1 MNKPSATYRIQFHK
15 DFTFKHLDGIIPYL
29 KSLGVQTIYASPI
42 FEAIPGST
50 HGYDVINPLQINH
63 EIGTEV
69 ELIALT
75 SKLKANGI
83 TWLQDIVPNHMSFHP
98 LNQWLMDVLEKWDQS
113 AYFNFFDLNF
123 PTKLNDNR
131 LMVPFLGESL
141 AEAVDNKLLKLIFK
155 DGKLYLNYM
164 DSNWPVNLE
173 TYQIILPPLTF
184 KTLADFQL
192 LIEKKTE
199 LTKLNKRIEEINSND
214 GELIKIAYAQYYRLC
229 HWQETEIQINY
240 RRFFTVNSLICLN
253 IQHQDVFDTYHKYIF
268 SLVEKG
274 VFQGLRIDHVD
285 GLFDPKT
292 YLERLRNAVGEDVYI
307 VVEKILGQHEEMP
320 ADWPI
325 QGNTGYDFLA
335 IANNLFTNRD
345 AEKSFNKLYK
355 EVIHKPI
362 KVAEQILVKKGE
374 ILHQHMQGELDNLHQ
389 LFIDLALADKKELAE
404 LQEGALKKAIG
415 DFLIYCPIYRFYGNS
430 LPLSQEEHNALE
442 KVFLQ
447 MAKTTESLPAINL
460 LTAAF
465 LDHSKKSSSAY
476 QANASYFYQRCMQ
489 FSGPLMAKGVED
501 TLMYTYNRF
510 IGHTEVGDA
519 PDAFGLTAADFH
531 EKMQQRLQHLPFSMN
546 ATATHDTKRGE
557 DVRARLNVLTDLP
570 AAWKKLVL
578 KLQDVSPAHMDTD
591 LNLHQNDVYLIYQ
604 TLFGAIPLVWDDQD
618 DIENRL
624 QLYLEKALREAK
636 KRSDWANPNGDY
648 EDKAKEFTVK
658 LLDKSEVS
666 YKLLNEFL
674 HQMADFSIVNSLA
687 QVLLKFTCPGIPD
700 VYQGTELWDLSL
712 VDPDNRRPVDFK
724 TRSKW
729 LKSLGAKADL
739 TALWEDRHSGKIK
752 LWLTQLLLKTRKVH
766 QDIFDNGA
774 YIPLK
779 VKGTYKKQVLAFLR
793 KYEDKCL
800 LVAVPLGI
808 AAIAEKQ
815 RVEVEKV
822 NWEDTQLILP
832 DNLPIQWENLLNNS
846 PSQQEFFEKGLL
858 INQLFDTLPFALLK
872 FNLKENERGAGV
884 LLHIS
889 SLPTNFGIG
898 DLGPKAFE
906 FVDFLAETKQRY
918 WQLLPLNPTA
928 APQCY
933 SPYCAYAALAGNTML
948 ISPALLLEQQLLDP
962 KSLKKSQIP
971 FEGEVKYKKAEEVK
985 EDLLR
990 LAYKN
995 YKSLN
1000 DPTLIE
1006 QYNVFCDTEQSWL
1019 VDFALFAALR
1029 KHHQYMPWNEWP
1041 EPYKLR
1047 DAKAL
1052 KEFETLYQAEIEEL
1066 KWQQF
1071 IFYAQWHQL
1080 RAYANNKN
1088 VKLIGDLPFYVAHDS
1103 ADVWANTAYFSLD
1116 EDLNMK
1122 GVAGVPPDDFNVDG
1136 QLWGMPVFNWDV
1148 LKKTNYGW
1156 WINRLKKNIEL
1167 FDILRLDHFRAFD
1180 SYWEVPAAE
1189 EIAVN
1194 GAWKKGPGASFFSAV
1209 IKEFRTLPFVAED
1222 LGGDMEDPIKLRN
1235 AFNLAGMKVLQFGFG
1250 ADLPFSQHIPHNYET
1265 NNFIVYTGTHDNNT
1279 TKGWYRTELDAAGQF
1294 RLNLYVGYPV
1304 SENDVHKVMI
1314 RIAFASSAKIAII
1327 PMQDILGLDETAR
1340 MNTPATTDHN
1350 WLWCLRNDDLT
1361 DKVKAW
1367 LLQQTTLFGRA

>member
-1 MNKPSATYRIQFHK
+1 MNNPSATYRIQFHK

-50 HGYDVINPLQINH
+50 HGYDIVNPLQINH
-63 EIGTEV
+63 EIGTEE
-69 ELIALT
+69 ELIALS
-75 SKLKANGI
+75 SKLKVNGI
-83 TWLQDIVPNHMSFHP
+83 NWLQDIVPNHMSFHP
-98 LNQWLMDVLEKWDQS
+98 LNKWLMDVLEKWDQS
-113 AYFNFFDLNF
+113 TYFNFFDLNF

-141 AEAVDNKLLKLIFK
+141 AEAVDKKLLKLIFK
-155 DGKLYLNYM
+155 DGKLYLSYM
-164 DSNWPVNLE
+164 DSDWPVNFE
-173 TYQIILPPLTF
+173 TYQLILPPLTF

-192 LIEKKTE
+192 LFEKKSE
-199 LTKLNKRIEEINSND
+199 LNKLTKRIDEINNND

-253 IQHQDVFDTYHKYIF
+253 IQHQEVFDTYHQYVL

-292 YLERLRNAVGEDVYI
+292 YLERLRNAVGEDIYI
-307 VVEKILGQHEEMP
+307 VVEKILGQDEEMP

-335 IANNLFTNRD
+335 IVNNLFTNRD

-362 KVAEQILVKKGE
+362 KVAEQILIKKSE
-374 ILHQHMQGELDNLHQ
+374 ILYQHMQGELDNLHQ
-389 LFIDLALADKKELAE
+389 LFIDLALADKNELAA
-404 LQEGALKKAIG
+404 LQDGVLKKAIA
-415 DFLIYCPIYRFYGNS
+415 DFLIHCPIYRFYGNS
-430 LPLSQEEHNALE
+430 FPLSQTEHEALAN
-442 KVFLQ
+442 VFLQ
-447 MAKTTESLPAINL
+447 LDKTSDSLPAINL
-460 LTAAF
+460 LTTAF

-476 QANASYFYQRCMQ
+476 QKNASYFYQRCMQ

-510 IGHTEVGDA
+510 IAHTEVGDA
-519 PDAFGLTAADFH
+519 PDAFGLTVSDFH
-531 EKMQQRLQHLPFSMN
+531 EKMQERLQYLPLSIN

-570 AAWKKLVL
+570 ASWRKLVL
-578 KLQDVSPAHMDTD
+578 ELQEVGPSHIDAD
-591 LNLHQNDVYLIYQ
+591 LNLHQNDIYLIYQ
-604 TLFGAIPLVWDDQD
+604 TLLGAIPLIWDGQG
-618 DIENRL
+618 DIAERL

-636 KRSDWANPNGDY
+636 KRSDWASPNNDY
-648 EDKAKEFTVK
+648 EEKAKEFIIK
-658 LLDKSEVS
+658 LLDKSEAS
-666 YKLLNEFL
+666 YTLLNKFL
-674 HQMADFSIVNSLA
+674 HQIADYSIVNSLS

-729 LKSLGAKADL
+729 LKSLGTKVDL
-739 TALWEDRHSGKIK
+739 DKLWVERYTGKIK
-752 LWLTQLLLKTRKVH
+752 LWLTQLLFRTRKTH
-766 QDIFDNGA
+766 QDIFDKGA
-774 YIPLK
+774 YIPVK
-779 VKGTYKKQVLAFLR
+779 VKGTYKKHVLAYLR
-793 KYEDKCL
+793 KDENNCIL
-800 LVAVPLGI
+800 IAVPLGI

-815 RVEVEKV
+815 NVEVEKID
-822 NWEDTQLILP
+822 WKDTRIVLP
-832 DNLPIQWENLLNNS
+832 DNLPLQWENLLNS
-846 PSQQEFFEKGLL
+846 SSSQQDILEEGLL
-858 INQLFDTLPFALLK
+858 VDQLFDTLPFALLK
-872 FNLKENERGAGV
+872 FSLKESERGAGI

-889 SLPTNFGIG
+889 SLPSDFGIG

-906 FVDFLAETKQRY
+906 FVDFLAGTKQKY

-928 APQCY
+928 APQYY
-933 SPYCAYAALAGNTML
+933 SPYCAYAAMAGNTML
-948 ISPALLLEQQLLDP
+948 ISPELLLEQHLLDP
-962 KSLKKSQIP
+962 KALKKYRLS
-971 FEGEVKYKKAEEVK
+971 FEGEVKYKKAEEIK
-985 EDLLR
+985 ESLLQ
-990 LAYKN
+990 LAYSN

-1000 DPTLIE
+1000 DPKLIK
-1006 QYNVFCDTEQSWL
+1006 QYNFFCSTEKSWL
-1019 VDFALFAALR
+1019 NDFALFAALR

-1041 EPYKLR
+1041 EQYKLR

-1052 KEFETLYQAEIEEL
+1052 KEFEVLYQPEIEEL

-1080 RAYANNKN
+1080 RTYANAKHIE
-1088 VKLIGDLPFYVAHDS
+1088 LIGDLPFYVAHDS

-1116 EDLNMK
+1116 EQLNMK
-1122 GVAGVPPDDFNVDG
+1122 VVAGVPPDDFNIEG

-1156 WINRLKKNIEL
+1156 WINRLKKNMEL

-1180 SYWEVPAAE
+1180 SYWEVPATE
-1189 EIAVN
+1189 EVATN
-1194 GAWKKGPGASFFSAV
+1194 GVWKKGPGASFFKAV
-1209 IKEFRTLPFVAED
+1209 IKEFHNLPFVAED
-1222 LGGDMEDPIKLRN
+1222 LGGDMEEPIKLRN

-1279 TKGWYRTELDAAGQF
+1279 TKGWYRKELDEAGHLRLDLYAGQT
-1294 RLNLYVGYPV
+1294 V
-1304 SENDVHKVMI
+1304 SENEVHELLI

-1340 MNTPATTDHN
+1340 MNTPATTAHN
-1350 WLWCLRNDDLT
+1350 WLWCLKNEDLNE
-1361 DKVKAW
+1361 KVKAW